1 MRMIERC
8 KVEKSS
14 PHSGCM
20 EIEAD
25 DTPET
30 TTNDKRVEKHPEAG
44 EEASVLAN
52 WEHVL
57 RHAHPDNLQP
67 CWFQNALLQG
77 GKLGHK
83 MGAYA

>member
-1 MRMIERC
+1 
-8 KVEKSS
+8 
-14 PHSGCM
+14 M

-67 CWFQNALLQG
+67 CWFQNALL
-77 GKLGHK
+77 
-83 MGAYA
+83 